1 MLEVV
6 RTSGAEAETPAAIG
20 VSGASA
26 LQVVNCI
33 LWMQALR
40 PTRIPTIAMLGIRLV
55 LVGCGL
61 VSQRQVLD
69 PDGR

>member
-26 LQVVNCI
+26 LQVLNCI

-40 PTRIPTIAMLGIRLV
+40 PTRWIPTIAMLGIRLV

-61 VSQRQVLD
+61 VSQR
-69 PDGR
+69 